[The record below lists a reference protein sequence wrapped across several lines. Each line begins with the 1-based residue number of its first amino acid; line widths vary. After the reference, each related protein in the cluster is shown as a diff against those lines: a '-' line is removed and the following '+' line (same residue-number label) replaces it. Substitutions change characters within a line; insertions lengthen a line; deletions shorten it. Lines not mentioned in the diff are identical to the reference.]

1 MVKEGD
7 ENENVEELKDNP
19 LYRYR
24 AYCCMFSFIAGES
37 PTDSSKR
44 CYYDDV
50 LASYVFGLYDA
61 IGPLKINLSKEREKY
76 VWDYCKIIYS
86 ACTSLV
92 IDLYNWSLAS
102 NSWFFD

>member
-1 MVKEGD
+1 MKMSK
-7 ENENVEELKDNP
+7 NLKII
-19 LYRYR
+19 LY
-24 AYCCMFSFIAGES
+24 IASVLIVVCLVLLLES

-44 CYYDDV
+44 CYSDDV